1 MSTSRR
7 SWFVVL
13 VGLLCVFLACLGLL
27 HFLAPGA
34 NPYVLQ
40 INRAKNILF
49 HLALIVVGALCV
61 LFPAS
66 VATGVSQGLAGLGSS
81 LKTQSRWRLLLGK
94 VLVAGLITLLMVAI
108 VEIVFGILNG
118 MGGEKKVQEHDLVR
132 GSLAKPDRYLGY
144 RPAPLTEGTSTTK
157 VGDEVVLRWRYT
169 TDEFGRRVVPGST
182 TDKTAKFLAFFGCSM
197 TFGEGVSDEETL
209 PHFAACKSPSHKVY
223 NYAVSGYG
231 PQHMLARFQHSRLD
245 QEIPEQEGYV
255 IYVLFS
261 GHVLRVIGSMSVY
274 NGWGDTLPLPCY
286 ELDDQG
292 GLVHRGTFQEA
303 RPLRSLAY
311 RMLDKS
317 QTLRYLRQPID
328 FPIRPRDRDLDLT
341 TAVLVESQK
350 WAKKTFPK
358 AQFRVVFY
366 PEYPKWFLALD
377 PQYLS
382 AMKAKLDAAGI
393 TYLDYSNLVDFTQPE
408 NSIPHDG
415 HPSAKAHQTVAE
427 RVVKD
432 LGLDR

>member
-1 MSTSRR
+1 MSTRR
-7 SWFVVL
+7 QSWLVVL
-13 VGLLCVFLACLGLL
+13 LGLLCLFLAGLGFL
-27 HFLAPGA
+27 HFLAPGEDA
-34 NPYVLQ
+34 YVLQ
-40 INRAKNILF
+40 INRAKNILL
-49 HLALIVVGALCV
+49 HLMLLVVGALCV
-61 LFPAS
+61 LFSAS
-66 VATGVSQGLAGLGSS
+66 VATGIGQGLAGFRSS
-81 LKTQSRWRLLLGK
+81 LKTQSRWRLWIGKMLL
-94 VLVAGLITLLMVAI
+94 AGLITLLAVAI
-108 VEIVFGILNG
+108 IEIVFGILNG
-118 MGGEKKVQEHDLVR
+118 LGGDNKVQEHDLVR
-132 GSLAKPDRYLGY
+132 GSLAEPDRYLGY

-182 TDKTAKFLAFFGCSM
+182 TDKTPKFLAFFGCSM
-197 TFGEGVSDEETL
+197 TFGEGVSDDGTL
-209 PHFAACKSPSHKVY
+209 PHFAACKTPSHKVY
-223 NYAVSGYG
+223 NYGVSGYG
-231 PQHMLARFQHSRLD
+231 PQHMLARFQHGRLD
-245 QEIPEQEGYV
+245 QEIPEEEGYV
-255 IYVLFS
+255 IHVFFS

-274 NGWGDTLPLPCY
+274 NAWGDTFPLPCY
-286 ELDDQG
+286 EFDGEG
-292 GLVHRGTFQEA
+292 GLAHRGTFQEA

-311 RMLDKS
+311 KMLAKS
-317 QTLRYLRQPID
+317 QTLKYLRQPID
-328 FPIRPRDRDLDLT
+328 FPLRLRDRDLDLT
-341 TAVLVESQK
+341 TAVLVESQT

-415 HPSAKAHQTVAE
+415 HPSTKAHQTVAE
-427 RVVKD
+427 RLVKD